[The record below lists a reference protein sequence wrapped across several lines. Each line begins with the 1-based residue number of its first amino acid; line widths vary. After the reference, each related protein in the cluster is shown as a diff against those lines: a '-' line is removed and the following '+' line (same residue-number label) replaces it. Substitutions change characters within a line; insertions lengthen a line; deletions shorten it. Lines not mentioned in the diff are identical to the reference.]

1 MTHPPAAVSPGPPPR
16 AAALPT
22 DHTLTLDHL
31 YRLFPDRSDEPAA
44 EMISAE
50 DVPEPYR
57 GLLVH
62 THHMTVTV
70 ERYYGEPVNVK
81 VLQTRQNGDDYARKI
96 LLSLRDA
103 GTVVQFGIVRID
115 LGLLAPAVREQIE
128 AGQIPLGRVLIQ
140 NDVLRTV
147 RPVGFFRVVPS
158 AAMCDWFGLAEP
170 VPTYGRIG
178 VIDTDGRPA
187 IRVAEVLTP
196 IDR

>member
-1 MTHPPAAVSPGPPPR
+1 M
-16 AAALPT
+16 PT

-31 YRLFPDRSDEPAA
+31 YRLFPDRSDEPAVEPVA
-44 EMISAE
+44 GG
-50 DVPEPYR
+50 DVPQPYR

-62 THHMTVTV
+62 DQHMTVTV
-70 ERYYGEPVNVK
+70 ERFYGEPVNVK
-81 VLQTRQNGDDYARKI
+81 VLETRHDGDDYARKI
-96 LLSLRDA
+96 LLTLRDA

-115 LGLLAPAVREQIE
+115 LGLLAPPVRAQIE
-128 AGQIPLGRVLIQ
+128 AGRIPLGRVLIE

-147 RPVGFFRVVPS
+147 RPVGYFRVVPS
-158 AAMCDWFGLAEP
+158 AAMCEWFGLAEP

-196 IDR
+196 IGRELESTPRTEVV